1 MTYGQFPHSFSSP
14 NNLFATLKISS
25 SKSCPLRVLEVFQDL
40 EEEETKME
48 SKRRRIFSRQ
58 LSKLQALEARLLVN
72 VITFRPITDRNC
84 IGQTCE
90 VKSSQAE
97 RGIPGRFIWHLLC
110 LQQVPWRRSYQE
122 FTCEIG
128 EAQSETPRRLYSIL
142 SGGKPHSQP

>member
-1 MTYGQFPHSFSSP
+1 MEEDKKKNG
-14 NNLFATLKISS
+14 
-25 SKSCPLRVLEVFQDL
+25 SKVKKNILVVN
-40 EEEETKME
+40 
-48 SKRRRIFSRQ
+48 SRQ
-58 LSKLQALEARLLVN
+58 LSKLKALEARLLVN

-110 LQQVPWRRSYQE
+110 LQQVPWSRSQQE

-128 EAQSETPRRLYSIL
+128 EAQSGTPRRLFSIL
-142 SGGKPHSQP
+142 SGGNLHSQP